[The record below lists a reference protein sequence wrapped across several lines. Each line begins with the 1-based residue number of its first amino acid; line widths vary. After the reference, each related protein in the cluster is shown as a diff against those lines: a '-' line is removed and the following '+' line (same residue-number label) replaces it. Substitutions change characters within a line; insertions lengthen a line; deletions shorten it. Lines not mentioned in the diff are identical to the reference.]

1 MIIYIQNITA
11 EDEVMQETMGQI
23 IKRLRK
29 EKNLTQEDLA
39 MQLGVTFQAVSKW
52 ENGLGMPDIS
62 QVVPLA
68 HIFGVST
75 DVLFG
80 ISGTN
85 DKDEVVKIIK
95 NAQSLL
101 TRPLTAKGLLK
112 KYSALQDGLKVY
124 PNNTTLLLET
134 LETGLALS
142 YPENTVYDAEHA
154 KPIYHACIRYANLI
168 ISYSPNATDVLR
180 THMIMVIL
188 HSAYGDFKNAYAH
201 AQHFPWRTDLNI
213 HVMYAYLAHW
223 KKDYE
228 TEVQSCQYGVLFYL
242 QALMNIV
249 LRLSQA
255 YSTLEKNKDAV
266 KTLET
271 ALGLINCIFKEED
284 VLPPIHHREQG
295 DLYKVLA
302 EIYLKDGNTDMAL
315 HYLKK
320 MADYDTMEYEK
331 ISINTPMCSPLFK
344 SIPHGLYRKR
354 IDCHQNLIA
363 KLTDECFESLTDN
376 EQYKQ
381 LLKTAGI

>member
-1 MIIYIQNITA
+1 
-11 EDEVMQETMGQI
+11 MQETMGQI
-23 IKRLRK
+23 IRRLRK

-52 ENGLGMPDIS
+52 ENGSGMPDIS
-62 QVVPLA
+62 QVVPIA

-85 DKDEVVKIIK
+85 DRDEVAKIIK
-95 NAQSLL
+95 SAQSLL
-101 TRPLTAKGLLK
+101 TRPLTAEGLVK

-124 PNNTTLLLET
+124 PNNTTLLLEA

-142 YPENTVYDAEHA
+142 YPENYVYDAEHA

-180 THMIMVIL
+180 AHMIMVIL
-188 HSAYGDFKNAYAH
+188 HSAYGDFKNANAH
-201 AQHFPWRTDLNI
+201 AQHFPWRADFNI

-228 TEVQSCQYGVLFYL
+228 TEAQSCQYGVLFYL
-242 QALMNIV
+242 QALLNIV

-255 YSTLEKNKDAV
+255 YSTLEKNKDAA

-271 ALGLINCIFKEED
+271 ALELIKCIFKDED
-284 VLPPIHHREQG
+284 VLPPIHHREKG
-295 DLYKVLA
+295 DLYKILA
-302 EIYLKDGNTDMAL
+302 EIYMKDGNTDMAL

-320 MADYDTMEYEK
+320 MVEYDTNEYEK
-331 ISINTPMCSPLFK
+331 IDSNTPMHSPLLK

-354 IDCHQNLIA
+354 IDCHQTLIT
-363 KLTDECFESLTDN
+363 KLTDECFVTLADH

-381 LLKTAGI
+381 LMEAAGI